1 MSEIKTW
8 AFWRAVLAEL
18 LGMMIFVFVG
28 LSAAIGDKNNTYPDQ
43 EIKVA
48 FAFGSAIATLVQ
60 CIGHVSGAHLNP
72 AVTLGLLTSCQTSIL
87 RAFFYIIAQILGA
100 MAGSAIVYGIRP
112 EIIDSLGLNKLN
124 DVSPGQGF
132 TIEFLLTLQ
141 LVLCVLA
148 VTDKR
153 RDVGRFAPLSIGLS
167 VGLGHLAGIR
177 YTGCGINPA
186 RSFGPAVILKSFDD
200 HWVYW
205 AGPMSAA
212 VVTALLYN
220 FVLTSTDV
228 TLNKKSRALLCESLS
243 SENEF
248 HEHVEDVKWSKEP
261 GV

>member
-18 LGMMIFVFVG
+18 LVYRSRQRCTPESCRHPGP
-28 LSAAIGDKNNTYPDQ
+28 PDQ
-43 EIKVA
+43 LPDQHPQSLLLHNSSDL
-48 FAFGSAIATLVQ
+48 GSNGWQ
-60 CIGHVSGAHLNP
+60 CYCVWHQARNHRLTRFEQDDDFLNCLHLDNGGAQ
-72 AVTLGLLTSCQTSIL
+72 TELLS
-87 RAFFYIIAQILGA
+87 
-100 MAGSAIVYGIRP
+100 
-112 EIIDSLGLNKLN
+112 SLQLN

-212 VVTALLYN
+212 VVAALLYN